1 VFALKGVESAVI
13 STVVNSDTHRTSALY
28 VLESLFTGLLEV
40 TELLLVCLLEEVAPF
55 CSLALEGVDILCTN
69 FFAGVP
75 AFCVCLL
82 EAVCDGLTEG
92 DEPLRTYLLK
102 GADPL

>member
-1 VFALKGVESAVI
+1 VFALKGVESTVI
-13 STVVNSDTHRTSALY
+13 SAVVNSDTHRPS
-28 VLESLFTGLLEV
+28 VLESLLTGLMEV

-75 AFCVCLL
+75 TFCVCLL
-82 EAVCDGLTEG
+82 EAVWIGLAEG
-92 DEPLRTYLLK
+92 DEPLRTFLLK
-102 GADPL
+102 GVDPL